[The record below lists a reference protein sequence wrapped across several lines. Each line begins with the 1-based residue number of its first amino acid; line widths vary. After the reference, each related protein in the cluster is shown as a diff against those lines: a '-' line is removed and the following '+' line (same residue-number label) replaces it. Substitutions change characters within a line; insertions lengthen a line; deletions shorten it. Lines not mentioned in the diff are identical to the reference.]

1 MKNLKKVLA
10 LGLALVMVLGMFTI
24 TASAAESTLTADQLT
39 DWTSVT
45 HKDAVALMVDLGI
58 INGIENEDAKGTYA
72 FKPTDTIDRA
82 SWAKMVYF
90 AATGF
95 DDADFYL
102 GTNKTLK
109 DITGNWAE
117 AYISYLAADSVK
129 IIAGDNEGNFNP
141 DNNVTVAE
149 AAKTM
154 LVLLGYDPED
164 RGYVNTSTWAQN
176 VITDAK
182 TFGLMANVDKDQT
195 ALANLT
201 RENAA
206 EMVYNAMVTN
216 TVKTVVQWDAGVQH
230 ITDYTKVEPLG
241 YKVFGAIAVEA
252 TVTSIDDNGYA
263 IWNTGSALSP
273 SFIKTANLK
282 NVKAS
287 ADVVG
292 EQAVVFIEG
301 ENFTFN
307 SEGKAESGDFVRVI
321 STSVAKSADTA
332 DKVITNGVVW
342 DDLTNS
348 GKSNYVAS
356 AFADDCV
363 YYVNGKNDTQ
373 TGRTNV
379 DDIKAM
385 MYDASNDRTNPG
397 PVVEFYLNDDGEI
410 GLVKAYVHSVAQLT
424 GDAETRTSSGT
435 LQVRIPGLRA
445 TWTDAD
451 KVSGYQGLVEDDVVL
466 YYEGPNDTLII
477 EKAEVV
483 TGKVT
488 AANSSDQITVN
499 GTRYSRT
506 GLDLSSAPSAIRGKG
521 ISTPDGSSSNQTD
534 FSSWY
539 NRDDEFNF
547 YLDKSGSVCFTE
559 QVTESVSK
567 SNVAVVLAA
576 QWDGTNLDTASGT
589 LRAKLLFSDG
599 TTEVVTISKLDGLK
613 VVTTKSGTDTEQA
626 KQIIGGAAN
635 VSGATDGA
643 SGTAIHQLASDIE
656 SAFYSYRVVDGKYEL
671 TKAVA
676 GTGTDDWSNTVS
688 FTNAT
693 ISKLTDF
700 SNGKI
705 SYTAT
710 SKTVFIVAKG
720 DSGEKEYYSYTSFK
734 NVPEMKTA
742 SGFAIADNENP
753 GVARYVYLDT
763 TSYSDDTPD
772 GYVFIYNNAWEEDAD
787 NDYAYLV
794 NIVDV
799 DGNKTTMSVS
809 EDLRDAIA
817 ADSTNARKWNSNTY
831 VGKFW
836 SIAEISEDGVVSELD
851 SAEYAPADIVAM
863 GDDVVAVSGQSY
875 DYDSITK
882 FVYVDLVVNDKDR
895 TNDASDDTLD
905 FSGCGEFD
913 PERFWDSDDVDSSK
927 VPGTALVSD
936 ATASFAS
943 VKMTMISED
952 GYTADY
958 VYVVRVAW

>member
-24 TASAAESTLTADQLT
+24 TASAAESKMTADQLT
-39 DWTSVT
+39 DWASVS

-58 INGIENEDAKGTYA
+58 INGIENADAKGTYA

-129 IIAGDNEGNFNP
+129 IIAGDNEGNFKP

-149 AAKTM
+149 AAKTL
-154 LVLLGYDPED
+154 LVLLGYDPAD

-195 ALANLT
+195 ALVNLT

-216 TVKTVVQWDAGVQH
+216 TVKTSVQWDAGVQH
-230 ITDYTKVEPLG
+230 ITDYNKVETLG

-252 TVTSIDDNGYA
+252 TVTSIDENGYA

-273 SFIKTANLK
+273 SFIKTSNLK

-292 EQAVVFIEG
+292 EQAIVFVEA
-301 ENFTFN
+301 ENVIFN
-307 SEGKAESGDFVRVI
+307 SEGKAESGDFVSVI

-348 GKSNYVAS
+348 GKTNYVATK
-356 AFADDCV
+356 FADDCV
-363 YYVNGKNDTQ
+363 YYVNGKNDSQ

-385 MYDASNDRTNPG
+385 MYDVRNDRTNPG

-410 GLVKAYVHSVAQLT
+410 GLVKAYIHSVAQLT
-424 GDAETRTSSGT
+424 GDAETRTSGGT

-445 TWTDAD
+445 TWTDAE
-451 KVSGYQGLVEDDVVL
+451 KVSGYQGLKEDDVVL
-466 YYEGPNDTLII
+466 YYEGPNDTLVI

-488 AANSSDQITVN
+488 AANSNDQITVN

-506 GLDLSSAPSAIRGKG
+506 GLDLYSAPSAVKGKG

-534 FSSWY
+534 FSAWY

-567 SNVAVVLAA
+567 SNVAIVLAA
-576 QWDGTNLDTASGT
+576 EWNGTNLDTASGT

-599 TTEVVTISKLDGLK
+599 TTQVVTISKLDGLK
-613 VVTTKSGTDTEQA
+613 VVTTKSATQA
-626 KQIIGGAAN
+626 DKEILGGDNKDSNARPA
-635 VSGATDGA
+635 
-643 SGTAIHQLASDIE
+643 GTAIAQLDADVE
-656 SAFYSYRVVDGKYEL
+656 NAFYSYRVVDGKYEL

-676 GTGTDDWSNTVS
+676 GTGKDDWSRTVS
-688 FTNAT
+688 FTNAA

-720 DSGEKEYYSYTSFK
+720 DPGEKEFYTYTSFK
-734 NVPEMKTA
+734 NVPEMKSA
-742 SGFAIADNENP
+742 SGMAIADNENP

-763 TSYSDDTPD
+763 TSYSDDTPE

-794 NIVDV
+794 NVVDV
-799 DGNKTTMSVS
+799 NGNRTTMSVS

-817 ADSTNARKWNSNTY
+817 ADSTNARNWNSNQY

-836 SIAEISEDGVVSELD
+836 SVAEISETGVVSELE

-863 GDDVVAVSGQSY
+863 GDDVVAVAGQSY
-875 DYDSITK
+875 DYDNITK
-882 FVYVDLVVNDKDR
+882 FVYVDLVVDDKDR
-895 TNDASDDTLD
+895 TNDASDDTLV
-905 FSGCGEFD
+905 FSECGEFD
-913 PERFWDSDDVDSSK
+913 PERFWDAEDVDSSK
-927 VPGTALVSD
+927 VPGIDLVSS

-958 VYVVRVAW
+958 IYVVRIAW